1 MNRHDL
7 DLRIAVDFGT
17 TFTGVSWDT
26 PKELNN
32 LINIIDIWP
41 GESRAE
47 KKVPTILSKNTIEG
61 KRAWGFQ
68 CRHLAEDEK
77 WKLFKLLLDPTV
89 HQEQLD
95 QKAIATRRKKNGKG
109 NGSWIPE
116 EMKEVR
122 KIVVQYLTQI
132 YIHISQTIPQLI
144 ESDSFSQEL
153 RDKTWASMKVEFT
166 FSTPTTWVAPVSQ
179 CFRSL
184 VLKAGFGQHD
194 THSVILGLTEAEAAA
209 VSAANDV
216 KIMNNNIL
224 LSIDAGGGTTDLAF
238 VRFINNSFTLEEIHP
253 VTGIGV
259 GSTKIDSEFAKLI
272 EERIDKN
279 PSVRLPSDFARKASQ
294 SDDFQDCKHK
304 FGLGDCEHVVT
315 DYSTAVARG
324 DNWTHG
330 DFGIQEG
337 VLSFTS
343 AELKQCFDI
352 TLEKIKQDV
361 SNILED
367 ARNYKSAMAT
377 MHVDYIVISG
387 GLGSSAYVLKQLK
400 TYINS
405 LACEKDSCVAGASVV
420 QVENDAQMVVVKGLL
435 HDRRTNDHTLRQYV
449 ARANY
454 AIVKNIPSKST
465 ASAAKSAGE
474 KIDWLVK
481 YGDTI
486 KACKPTT
493 IRITRILAKAGPWR
507 WTEEIMWLGGKRSHL
522 PTSRQE
528 GKKRGMNVLH
538 KVDLETHPGTKLES
552 VRRWW
557 GPTKHYKTASLI
569 WMYDKVMVI
578 SEGGSVGLLLVTGS
592 LSEGQAI
599 TAYGPGLPQVNT
611 ETAFQIFKSTWLP
624 SRSTFG
630 DDGSDN
636 SRQSIKRWSSLG

>member
-1 MNRHDL
+1 MNRLDL

-17 TFTGVSWDT
+17 TFTD
-26 PKELNN
+26 K
-32 LINIIDIWP
+32 WP
-41 GESRAE
+41 GEPEAE
-47 KKVPTILSKNTIEG
+47 KKVPTVLSKNKIGG

-95 QKAIATRRKKNGKG
+95 QKAIATGKSKNEKE

-116 EMKEVR
+116 EMKQVR

-153 RDKTWASMKVEFT
+153 RDKSWDSMKVEFT
-166 FSTPTTWVAPVSQ
+166 FSTPTTWAAPVSQ

-184 VLKAGFGQHD
+184 VLKAGFGKHN

-253 VTGIGV
+253 ITGIGV

-272 EERIDKN
+272 EERIAKN

-304 FGLGDCEHVVT
+304 FGLKDSEDGGTE
-315 DYSTAVARG
+315 YSTTVAEG
-324 DNWTHG
+324 DNWTHA
-330 DFGIQEG
+330 DFRIDKD
-337 VLSFTS
+337 S
-343 AELKQCFDI
+343 AELKQCFDT
-352 TLEKIKQDV
+352 TLEKVKHDV

-367 ARNYKSAMAT
+367 ARNYKSAKAT

-387 GLGSSAYVLKQLK
+387 GLGSSPYVLKQLK
-400 TYINS
+400 RYINS
-405 LACEKDSCVAGASVV
+405 LACEKDSCVAGATVV
-420 QVENDAQMVVVKGLL
+420 QVQHDAQMVVVKGLL
-435 HDRRTNDHTLRQYV
+435 HDRRTNDHTLREYV

-454 AIVKNIPSKST
+454 AIVKSISSRST
-465 ASAAKSAGE
+465 SSAVMSAGE
-474 KIDWLVK
+474 SIDWRVK

-522 PTSRQE
+522 PTNRQE
-528 GKKRGMNVLH
+528 G
-538 KVDLETHPGTKLES
+538 
-552 VRRWW
+552 
-557 GPTKHYKTASLI
+557 
-569 WMYDKVMVI
+569 
-578 SEGGSVGLLLVTGS
+578 
-592 LSEGQAI
+592 
-599 TAYGPGLPQVNT
+599 
-611 ETAFQIFKSTWLP
+611 
-624 SRSTFG
+624 
-630 DDGSDN
+630 
-636 SRQSIKRWSSLG
+636 

>member
-1 MNRHDL
+1 
-7 DLRIAVDFGT
+7 
-17 TFTGVSWDT
+17 
-26 PKELNN
+26 
-32 LINIIDIWP
+32 
-41 GESRAE
+41 
-47 KKVPTILSKNTIEG
+47 
-61 KRAWGFQ
+61 
-68 CRHLAEDEK
+68 
-77 WKLFKLLLDPTV
+77 
-89 HQEQLD
+89 
-95 QKAIATRRKKNGKG
+95 
-109 NGSWIPE
+109 
-116 EMKEVR
+116 MKEVR

-337 VLSFTS
+337 VLSFTRCDF
-343 AELKQCFDI
+343 L
-352 TLEKIKQDV
+352 
-361 SNILED
+361 
-367 ARNYKSAMAT
+367 
-377 MHVDYIVISG
+377 
-387 GLGSSAYVLKQLK
+387 
-400 TYINS
+400 
-405 LACEKDSCVAGASVV
+405 
-420 QVENDAQMVVVKGLL
+420 
-435 HDRRTNDHTLRQYV
+435 
-449 ARANY
+449 
-454 AIVKNIPSKST
+454 
-465 ASAAKSAGE
+465 
-474 KIDWLVK
+474 
-481 YGDTI
+481 
-486 KACKPTT
+486 
-493 IRITRILAKAGPWR
+493 
-507 WTEEIMWLGGKRSHL
+507 
-522 PTSRQE
+522 
-528 GKKRGMNVLH
+528 
-538 KVDLETHPGTKLES
+538 
-552 VRRWW
+552 
-557 GPTKHYKTASLI
+557 
-569 WMYDKVMVI
+569 
-578 SEGGSVGLLLVTGS
+578 
-592 LSEGQAI
+592 
-599 TAYGPGLPQVNT
+599 
-611 ETAFQIFKSTWLP
+611 
-624 SRSTFG
+624 
-630 DDGSDN
+630 
-636 SRQSIKRWSSLG
+636 